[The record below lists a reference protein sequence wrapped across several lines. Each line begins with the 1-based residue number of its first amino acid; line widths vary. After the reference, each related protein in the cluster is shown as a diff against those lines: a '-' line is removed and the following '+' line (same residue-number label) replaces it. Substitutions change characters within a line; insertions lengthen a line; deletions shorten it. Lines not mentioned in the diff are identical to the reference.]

1 MNIINLNYKKDNGMD
16 NLTKLETELNNLA
29 WHIKVA
35 DESKSDLCKMVVG
48 YHVKMA
54 KHYLNKLDN
63 QNKGVIK

>member
-1 MNIINLNYKKDNGMD
+1 MD